1 MQDMKKRDFLKTYGQ
16 KKTKY
21 GAHKTVVD
29 GIKFDSRK
37 EAERYYQLKFLEK
50 QGTIKDLQRQVKF
63 VLIPTQRDKD
73 GKLLE
78 RERSYIADFV
88 YIMHG
93 ERIVED
99 TKGFRTAE
107 YKLKK
112 ALMLYIHGILI
123 HET

>member
-1 MQDMKKRDFLKTYGQ
+1 MNKRNFLKTYGH

-88 YIMHG
+88 YTMHG

>member
-1 MQDMKKRDFLKTYGQ
+1 MNKRDFLKAYGQ

-50 QGTIKDLQRQVKF
+50 QGTIKNLQRQVKF
-63 VLIPTQRDKD
+63 VLVPTQRDKD

-88 YIMHG
+88 YTMHG

>member
-1 MQDMKKRDFLKTYGQ
+1 MQDMNKRDFLKTYGQ

-63 VLIPTQRDKD
+63 VLIPTQRDND